1 MKKQGNMTQSNE
13 QTKSPE
19 TNLKGTKIY
28 TFPDKEFK
36 VIFLTLNDLQEST
49 DRKLCKIRKTIH
61 EQNESINKDIEIK
74 KRTE

>member
-19 TNLKGTKIY
+19 TNLKGTEIY

-36 VIFLTLNDLQEST
+36 VIFLTLNDLQENT